1 MDPTLLGLAFK
12 PGPKHFQKEPTSLGL
27 VAQQDPIVLG
37 LAQPNPKHFK
47 KGVGLVAQLDPSI
60 LSLGGQLDPI
70 TLGLAVQP
78 YLMILLFVL

>member
-27 VAQQDPIVLG
+27 AAQQDTIVLG

-47 KGVGLVAQLDPSI
+47 KGVGLVAQPDPSI

-70 TLGLAVQP
+70 TLDLAV
-78 YLMILLFVL
+78 